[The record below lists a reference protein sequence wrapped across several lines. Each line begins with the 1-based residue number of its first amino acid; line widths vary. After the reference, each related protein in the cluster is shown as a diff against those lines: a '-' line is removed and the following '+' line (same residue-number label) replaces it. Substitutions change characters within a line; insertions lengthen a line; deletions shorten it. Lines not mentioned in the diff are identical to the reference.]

1 MQSLWLKLTTPDQL
15 PLLLAFAL
23 LAGFLIGLGAA
34 DAMKRRGRRR
44 TKPSTTAVKVV
55 PTPRNPATDQ
65 LATVMKAEFYAK
77 RLMSRQ
83 EARVFYALERGLAK
97 HPLGWRVMAQV
108 SLGEVLGSTDTNA
121 FQAVNSKRVDML
133 IIARDGLPIAAV
145 EYQGSGH
152 YQGTAAAR
160 DAVKREALR
169 RAGIEFPKFVPG
181 MLPKNWPSKSTGSSG
196 AERLPTSRPDR
207 LVLA

>member
-23 LAGFLIGLGAA
+23 LAGFLMGWSAA
-34 DAMKRRGRRR
+34 QMMKHRQRRS
-44 TKPSTTAVKVV
+44 TKPSMREVNILSA
-55 PTPRNPATDQ
+55 PRNAATDQ
-65 LATVMKAEFYAK
+65 LATVMRAEFHAK
-77 RLMSRQ
+77 RLMSRE
-83 EARVFYALERGLAK
+83 EARIFYALERGLAK
-97 HPLGWRVMAQV
+97 HALGWRVMAQV
-108 SLGEVLGSTDTNA
+108 SLGEVLGSADTGA

-133 IIARDGLPIAAV
+133 IIAKDGLPIAAV

-169 RAGIEFPKFVPG
+169 RAGIEFLEVRPG
-181 MLPKNWPSKSTGSSG
+181 HAPEEL
-196 AERLPTSRPDR
+196 AFEIDR
-207 LVLA
+207 LVRRKTPADEPV

>member
-169 RAGIEFPKFVPG
+169 RAGIEFRNSFRAC
-181 MLPKNWPSKSTGSSG
+181 SRRTGL
-196 AERLPTSRPDR
+196 RNRPAR
-207 LVLA
+207 PAQNACRRAGLIALS

>member
-169 RAGIEFPKFVPG
+169 RAGIEF
-181 MLPKNWPSKSTGSSG
+181 L
-196 AERLPTSRPDR
+196 EIRSRHAPEELAFEIDR
-207 LVLA
+207 LVRRRTPADEPA

>member
-1 MQSLWLKLTTPDQL
+1 MMQSLWLKLTTPDQL

-44 TKPSTTAVKVV
+44 TKPSTTAVKVF

-169 RAGIEFPKFVPG
+169 RAGIEF
-181 MLPKNWPSKSTGSSG
+181 LEIRSG
-196 AERLPTSRPDR
+196 HAPEELAFEIDR
-207 LVLA
+207 LVRRRTPADEPA